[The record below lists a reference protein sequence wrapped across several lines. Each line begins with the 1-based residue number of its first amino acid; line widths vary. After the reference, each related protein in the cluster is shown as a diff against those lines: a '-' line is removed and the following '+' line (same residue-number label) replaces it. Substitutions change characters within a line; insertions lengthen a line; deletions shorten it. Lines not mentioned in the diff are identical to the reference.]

1 MRQPFLFPFFPHIYF
16 VKTLICRKLSLP
28 NFDSEINSMKADN
41 TILSYNNG
49 SVPPQYAYRY
59 QITFSVKE
67 GNAGLQVFTGYGAE
81 EKMVLSEHKKFST
94 EILSQLLSILIKK
107 EHSVKN
113 PTLVGGSLRII
124 EADTVKIIIR
134 PDDEDG
140 ISLFNR
146 FLYLYDKDFP
156 DKINKYLNF

>member
-1 MRQPFLFPFFPHIYF
+1 
-16 VKTLICRKLSLP
+16 
-28 NFDSEINSMKADN
+28 MKADN
-41 TILSYNNG
+41 IILSYNNG

-59 QITFSVKE
+59 QIIFSAKE
-67 GNAGLQVFTGYGAE
+67 GSAGLKLFTGYGAE
-81 EKMVLSEHKKFST
+81 KKMILSEQKKFST
-94 EILSQLLSILIKK
+94 EILSQLRSILINK

-124 EADTVKIIIR
+124 EADTEKVIIR

-146 FLYLYDKDFP
+146 FLYLYDKNFP
-156 DKINKYLNF
+156 DKINQHLNF